1 MSITVDDI
9 CAAADAIRDSVI
21 VTPCVHSRTL
31 SEITG
36 VELML
41 KLENLQFTG
50 SFKDR
55 GALVKLLSLTPLER
69 ERGVIAMSAGNHAQA
84 VAYHA
89 QRLHIPATIVMPRYT
104 PNIKT
109 EHTRQFG
116 AEVILHG
123 ETLADAAQLARRLAD
138 QRGLTFV
145 HPYDDAKVIAGQGT
159 IALEM
164 LETCP
169 DLEVLVIPIG
179 GGGLIAG
186 NAIAAKALKPD
197 IEIVGV
203 ETQRFPSMLQALEG
217 KQPACGMTTLADG
230 IAVKTPGRMTLPVI
244 RQLVDKIHLVDE
256 GDIEAAVLLLM
267 EVEKMI
273 AEGAAAASLAAVL
286 ANRKTLSGRRVGLII
301 SGGNID
307 APVLSSIIQ
316 RGLVR
321 SGRLVRIRVDMRDVP
336 GKLADVAAHIARSG
350 ANIVQVE
357 HQRTFTTLPLQL
369 VKGEFVLQTRGL
381 EHVREVIDTLD
392 AAGYRVEL
400 SESIG

>member
-9 CAAADAIRDSVI
+9 CAAADAIRDSVV

-164 LETCP
+164 LESCP

-186 NAIAAKALKPD
+186 K
-197 IEIVGV
+197 
-203 ETQRFPSMLQALEG
+203 
-217 KQPACGMTTLADG
+217 
-230 IAVKTPGRMTLPVI
+230 
-244 RQLVDKIHLVDE
+244 
-256 GDIEAAVLLLM
+256 
-267 EVEKMI
+267 
-273 AEGAAAASLAAVL
+273 
-286 ANRKTLSGRRVGLII
+286 
-301 SGGNID
+301 
-307 APVLSSIIQ
+307 
-316 RGLVR
+316 
-321 SGRLVRIRVDMRDVP
+321 
-336 GKLADVAAHIARSG
+336 
-350 ANIVQVE
+350 
-357 HQRTFTTLPLQL
+357 
-369 VKGEFVLQTRGL
+369 
-381 EHVREVIDTLD
+381 DT
-392 AAGYRVEL
+392 
-400 SESIG
+400 